1 MRMARFYGQAGQ
13 CAADSLQLA
22 CNDTNTMR
30 KHLRKYLPDHEAI
43 RANRWLAPFGNTLLH
58 PRLWHLNR
66 RSAAGGFA
74 VGLYCGLIPG
84 PFQILGAAVFSVAF
98 RVNLPLAL
106 FTTFYTNP
114 FTIVPLYLVAYRLGR
129 FALRDAGGEFVA
141 PPEFSAANLF
151 EWTRAMGD
159 WMLGL
164 GAPLALGV
172 VLLANILAVLG
183 YAIVRLGWR
192 FYLIRAWH
200 RRRLQRAGG
209 G

>member
-1 MRMARFYGQAGQ
+1 MY
-13 CAADSLQLA
+13 ADGTPGRLELPS
-22 CNDTNTMR
+22 MR

-43 RANRWLAPFGNTLLH
+43 RSNRWLAPFGNTLLH

-84 PFQILGAAVFSVAF
+84 PFQMLGAAIFAVAS

-106 FTTFYTNP
+106 FTTLYTNP
-114 FTIVPLYLVAYRLGR
+114 FTIIPLYLVAYRFGL
-129 FALRDAGGEFVA
+129 FALGAEVGTFVP
-141 PPEFSAANLF
+141 PPEHSAGNLL

-164 GAPLALGV
+164 GAPLAFGV
-172 VLLANILAVLG
+172 LLLANVLAALG
-183 YAIVRLGWR
+183 YALVRLGWR
-192 FYLIRAWH
+192 LYLIHAW
-200 RRRLQRAGG
+200 RQRRLQRTLASGG
-209 G
+209 